1 MTTGQPRHASPLIR
15 RAFAAL
21 AVLQFLI
28 VLAQFYLAATGAF
41 AKSDDEAFEPHKAL
55 GYVTFVVP
63 VVMAIVAAAG
73 RLPGRLTGLSALVAG
88 LVTVQVIVAKIAES
102 LGDDGAAG
110 PLLFG
115 LHALVA
121 LVIAAVAGDLG
132 RRSRD
137 LWRSDQGAA
146 YNITHG

>member
-1 MTTGQPRHASPLIR
+1 MTSSLTR
-15 RAFAAL
+15 RAFAVL
-21 AVLQFLI
+21 AVLQLLI
-28 VLAQFYLAATGAF
+28 VLAQFCLAATGAF
-41 AKSDDEAFEPHKAL
+41 SAKPKDEAFEPHKAL

-63 VVMAIVAAAG
+63 VVMAIVAGAG

-88 LVTVQVIVAKIAES
+88 LVTVQVIVAKIAEA
-102 LGDDGAAG
+102 LGDEGTAG

-121 LVIAAVAGDLG
+121 LVIVAVVGDLA

-137 LWRSDQGAA
+137 LWRPAERAA

>member
-1 MTTGQPRHASPLIR
+1 MR
-15 RAFAAL
+15 RVFAVL
-21 AVLQFLI
+21 AVLQLLI

-41 AKSDDEAFEPHKAL
+41 SAEPNDEAFEPHKAL

-110 PLLFG
+110 PLFFG

-121 LVIAAVAGDLG
+121 LVIVAVVGDLV
-132 RRSRD
+132 RRSRR
-137 LWRSDQGAA
+137 LWRSDQDPA

>member
-1 MTTGQPRHASPLIR
+1 MTPSLTTR
-15 RAFAAL
+15 RAFAVL
-21 AVLQFLI
+21 AVLQLLI

-41 AKSDDEAFEPHKAL
+41 SAKPNDEAFEPHKAL

-73 RLPGRLTGLSALVAG
+73 RLPGRLTGRCALVAG

-102 LGDDGAAG
+102 LGDGGTAG

-121 LVIAAVAGDLG
+121 LVIVAIVGDLA

-137 LWRSDQGAA
+137 LWRSDQSAA

>member
-1 MTTGQPRHASPLIR
+1 MTSSLTR
-15 RAFAAL
+15 RAFAVL
-21 AVLQFLI
+21 AVLQLLI

-41 AKSDDEAFEPHKAL
+41 SAKPNDEAFEPHKAL
-55 GYVTFVVP
+55 GYVTFAVP

-73 RLPGRLTGLSALVAG
+73 RLPRRLAGLSALIAG

-102 LGDDGAAG
+102 LGDDGTAG

-121 LVIAAVAGDLG
+121 LVIMAVVGGLA
-132 RRSRD
+132 RRSRE
-137 LWRSDQGAA
+137 LWRAGERAGYD
-146 YNITHG
+146 ITHG

>member
-1 MTTGQPRHASPLIR
+1 
-15 RAFAAL
+15 
-21 AVLQFLI
+21 
-28 VLAQFYLAATGAF
+28 
-41 AKSDDEAFEPHKAL
+41 
-55 GYVTFVVP
+55 
-63 VVMAIVAAAG
+63 MAIVAAAG
-73 RLPGRLTGLSALVAG
+73 RLPGRLTGRCALVAG

-102 LGDDGAAG
+102 LGDGGTAG

-121 LVIAAVAGDLG
+121 LVIVAVVGDLA

-137 LWRSDQGAA
+137 LWRSDQSAA

>member
-1 MTTGQPRHASPLIR
+1 MSPLPH

-21 AVLQFLI
+21 AALQLLI

-41 AKSDDEAFEPHKAL
+41 SAKPAGEAFEPHKAL
-55 GYVTFVVP
+55 GYATFIVP
-63 VVMAIVAAAG
+63 VVMAVVAAAG
-73 RLPGRLTGLSALVAG
+73 RLPGRLTRLSTLVAG

-102 LGDDGAAG
+102 LGDNGTAG

-115 LHALVA
+115 LHGLVA
-121 LVIAAVAGDLG
+121 LVIVAMVGDLA

-137 LWRSDQGAA
+137 LWRSDRAAA

>member
-1 MTTGQPRHASPLIR
+1 MTSSLTVR
-15 RAFAAL
+15 RAFAVL
-21 AVLQFLI
+21 AVLQLLI
-28 VLAQFYLAATGAF
+28 VLAQFYLAATGASS
-41 AKSDDEAFEPHKAL
+41 AKPNDEAFEPHKAL
-55 GYVTFVVP
+55 GYVTFIVP

-102 LGDDGAAG
+102 LGDDGTAG

-121 LVIAAVAGDLG
+121 LVIVAIVGDLA

-137 LWRSDQGAA
+137 LWRSDRGAA

>member
-1 MTTGQPRHASPLIR
+1 MTSSLTR
-15 RAFAAL
+15 RAFAVL
-21 AVLQFLI
+21 AVLQLLI

-41 AKSDDEAFEPHKAL
+41 SARPTDEAFEPHKAL
-55 GYVTFVVP
+55 GYVTFIVP

-102 LGDDGAAG
+102 LGAEGTAG

-115 LHALVA
+115 LHALAA
-121 LVIAAVAGDLG
+121 LVIAGVAGDLA
-132 RRSRD
+132 RRSRH
-137 LWRSDQGAA
+137 LWRSDQGAP